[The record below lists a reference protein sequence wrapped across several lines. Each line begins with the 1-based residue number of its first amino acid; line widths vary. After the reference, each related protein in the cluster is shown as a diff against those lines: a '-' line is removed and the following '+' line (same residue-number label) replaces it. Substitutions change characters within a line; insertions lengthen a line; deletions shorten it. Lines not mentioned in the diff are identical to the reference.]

1 MSVFL
6 RCIFYLLNSPQFSVF
21 TYLSL
26 SLWVPVLF
34 LSLSST
40 SCFISA
46 YFAPQVTLLFIILFL
61 HQMLWLP
68 LVLTFIFTF
77 ASPLV
82 FVHKHEEKQSVKSSS
97 KAKIKIP
104 GCSRIELLKVLF
116 IDIVI
121 YLVSFIV
128 GFFCVCGLCPFLLTK
143 KKNHF
148 YCYTK
153 KYKSPHVCVLFFWL
167 LFIYP

>member
-1 MSVFL
+1 
-6 RCIFYLLNSPQFSVF
+6 
-21 TYLSL
+21 
-26 SLWVPVLF
+26 
-34 LSLSST
+34 
-40 SCFISA
+40 
-46 YFAPQVTLLFIILFL
+46 
-61 HQMLWLP
+61 MLWLP

-143 KKNHF
+143 KKITF
-148 YCYTK
+148 TAIQKSTK
-153 KYKSPHVCVLFFWL
+153 VLMFVSYSFDFC
-167 LFIYP
+167 LFILSFYAINIDIDNLLLLIHLTSFSGL

>member
-1 MSVFL
+1 M
-6 RCIFYLLNSPQFSVF
+6 
-21 TYLSL
+21 
-26 SLWVPVLF
+26 PVLF

-143 KKNHF
+143 KKKSLLLLYKKVQKSSCLCLILLTSVYLSLAF
-148 YCYTK
+148 MPLILILITYCY
-153 KYKSPHVCVLFFWL
+153 
-167 LFIYP
+167 